1 MAFELFDFIKGNLKV
16 ALCVCKN
23 LSLES
28 HWHSVMFSFLGYETP
43 KRILSLQI
51 FIFPRVLTSV
61 ENSIG

>member
-43 KRILSLQI
+43 KKDSLTV
-51 FIFPRVLTSV
+51 FKFSYSP
-61 ENSIG
+61 GY